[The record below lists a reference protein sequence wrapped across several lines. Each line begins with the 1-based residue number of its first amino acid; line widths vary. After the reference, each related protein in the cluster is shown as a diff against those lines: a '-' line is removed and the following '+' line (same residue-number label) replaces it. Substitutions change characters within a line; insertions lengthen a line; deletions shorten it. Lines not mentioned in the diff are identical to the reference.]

1 MVRGLTGTADSDAV
15 RGVSTCTHTSN
26 QEADCGLV
34 PTTNP
39 ALVVPVSGHNDDIR
53 NHECL
58 HSMVRIRK
66 LLEDE
71 VRTPPDKIP

>member
-1 MVRGLTGTADSDAV
+1 MTGKAEDD
-15 RGVSTCTHTSN
+15 
-26 QEADCGLV
+26 
-34 PTTNP
+34 P

>member
-1 MVRGLTGTADSDAV
+1 MGLAVTRMVRGLTGKAEDES
-15 RGVSTCTHTSN
+15 
-26 QEADCGLV
+26 
-34 PTTNP
+34 

-53 NHECL
+53 NHECS